1 MCILCLVYISKEGS
15 RQQKTRRVCIE
26 LIKRNSQGKKWF
38 ILTFEMNFQFV
49 TDGEKPGGPPRNVRI
64 TGLASTSLEV
74 TWDDP
79 EQRLLH
85 GIITRYNLGY
95 REYK

>member
-1 MCILCLVYISKEGS
+1 METKLL
-15 RQQKTRRVCIE
+15 
-26 LIKRNSQGKKWF
+26 NN
-38 ILTFEMNFQFV
+38 LTTFFPVWQFV

-64 TGLASTSLEV
+64 TGLTSTSLEV

-79 EQRLLH
+79 EVRLCH
-85 GIITRYNLGY
+85 GVVSRYNLGY